1 MPQNHTGLPSRRPDG
16 ETESKTQP
24 HFRLRRKLLFRSMLI
39 RSTAEIGCP
48 ISPICLTDLSHRS
61 VSPICRKN
69 SHPVSFEQKHRFDR
83 NRSTYGLLQPLDA
96 SKEEA
101 GGKRNADRGSTKPQE
116 TWSQGNRAIKVT
128 RFYSRCLPPLSR
140 TCVPDLPGVM
150 ISGRPSPL
158 RSATRIWSPV
168 PTWPSS
174 IVKR

>member
-1 MPQNHTGLPSRRPDG
+1 MGKPSQKPSHTSGC
-16 ETESKTQP
+16 EESSYFALCSYAAQ
-24 HFRLRRKLLFRSMLI
+24 LKLVAQF
-39 RSTAEIGCP
+39 
-48 ISPICLTDLSHRS
+48 HRS

-116 TWSQGNRAIKVT
+116 TWSQGNRAIKAT
-128 RFYSRCLPPLSR
+128 RFYSRCLPSLSR

>member
-48 ISPICLTDLSHRS
+48 ISPIF
-61 VSPICRKN
+61 RKN
-69 SHPVSFEQKHRFDR
+69 SHPVSFEQKRRFDR
-83 NRSTYGLLQPLDA
+83 NWSTYGLLQPLDA